1 MNSDVVPERL
11 AVIGGTGLQALA
23 GFETDSEHPLQ
34 TPFGAPSGPIRE
46 GLLAGRRCLFLARH
60 GVPHHIPPHRIN
72 YRANLW
78 ALRELGADAV
88 LGVNAVGGIN
98 PAMPTGRLVIPD
110 QVVDYTWGREH
121 SFYDGVSA
129 AAESTAGQLS
139 PLEHIDFTEPY
150 HAGLRRQ
157 LADAARRL
165 GLDLARGG
173 TYAATQGPRLESA
186 AEVQRLAR
194 DGCDLVGMTGMPEAA
209 LAGELG
215 LPYASL
221 CIVVNAAAGLGDE
234 PITLEAMRGVLE
246 LGSAQ
251 LAQLLAAWLSA

>member
-1 MNSDVVPERL
+1 MNSDAVPERL

-34 TPFGAPSGPIRE
+34 TPFGEPSGPIRE

-60 GVPHHIPPHRIN
+60 GVPHRIAPHRIN

-121 SFYDGVSA
+121 SFYDGVSYA
-129 AAESTAGQLS
+129 SESARGELT

-150 HAGLRRQ
+150 DAGLRRG
-157 LADAARRL
+157 LAAAARGL
-165 GLDLARGG
+165 GLDVASGG

-186 AEVQRLAR
+186 AEVRRLAQ

-209 LAGELG
+209 LAAELG

-234 PITLEAMRGVLE
+234 AITLESMREVLE
-246 LGSAQ
+246 RGSAQ
-251 LAQLLAAWLSA
+251 VANLLKAWLEA